1 MTDTIG
7 AAMRESTLKTIE
19 HHLLEAELPYRSLF
33 DSRTMF
39 VNSELAALYELPDP
53 ARTGFVEIELP
64 EDGPRAG
71 MLGHASLLAVLS
83 HGHASSPTLRGKFVR
98 ESLLCQTIPSP
109 PPNVG
114 EIPEPSPDL
123 PTMRER
129 LAIHRENATCASCH
143 AMTDPIGLGLE
154 NFDAIGA
161 FRTLENEAWIDPS
174 GELDGE
180 VFADARELGEALR
193 DHPELMRCLVRN
205 LFRFTSGRVETEA
218 ERPMLDTL
226 ATAHEGGVLREIIIE
241 LVTSDGFRRTGAV
254 E

>member
-39 VNSELAALYELPDP
+39 VNSELAALYELRDP
-53 ARTGFVEIELP
+53 EETGFVEVELP

-71 MLGHASLLAVLS
+71 LLGHASLLAALS
-83 HGHASSPTLRGKFVR
+83 HSHASSPTLRGKFVR
-98 ESLLCQTIPSP
+98 ESLLCQTIPP
-109 PPNVG
+109 PPPEVG
-114 EIPEPSPDL
+114 EIPEPSPGL

-129 LAIHRENATCASCH
+129 LAIHRENPVCASCH

-161 FRTLENEAWIDPS
+161 FRTLENNVVIDAS

-180 VFADARELGEALR
+180 VFTDARELGDALR

-205 LFRFTSGRVETEA
+205 LFRFTSGRVETETEA
-218 ERPMLDTL
+218 PMLDAL
-226 ATAHEGGVLREIIIE
+226 AAGHEGGSLRELDVE
-241 LVTSDGFRRTGAV
+241 LVTSDGFRRTGPV